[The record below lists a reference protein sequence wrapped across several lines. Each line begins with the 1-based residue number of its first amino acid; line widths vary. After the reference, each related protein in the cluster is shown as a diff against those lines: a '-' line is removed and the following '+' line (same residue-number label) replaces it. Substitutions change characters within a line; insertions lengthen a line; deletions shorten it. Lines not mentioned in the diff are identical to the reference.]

1 MTTVVVLSNN
11 QNGKTF
17 RAISGEKES
26 FGETVGEALDAMAEE
41 LELTGRNAVV
51 YVQDFQPDEFF
62 TESQQTRLAELMGKW
77 RAARDTGKR
86 LSGDEQSELEKL
98 IEAELEGSGRRAEK
112 LANALGK

>member
-1 MTTVVVLSNN
+1 MTTVVVLPSKT
-11 QNGKTF
+11 NGKTF

-26 FGETVGEALDAMAEE
+26 FGETVGEALDAITEE

-62 TESQQTRLAELMGKW
+62 TEAQQ
-77 RAARDTGKR
+77 KR
-86 LSGDEQSELEKL
+86 LSELMEKWRDARDKSEFLPADEQAELEKL
-98 IEAELEGSGRRAEK
+98 IETELEGSMRRTEK

>member
-51 YVQDFQPDEFF
+51 YVQDFRPDEFF
-62 TESQQTRLAELMGKW
+62 TEAQQTRMAQLMEKWRTARDNGERLSDDEQAEL
-77 RAARDTGKR
+77 
-86 LSGDEQSELEKL
+86 EEL
-98 IEAELEGSGRRAEK
+98 IETELEGSARRAEK
-112 LANALGK
+112 LANQLGK